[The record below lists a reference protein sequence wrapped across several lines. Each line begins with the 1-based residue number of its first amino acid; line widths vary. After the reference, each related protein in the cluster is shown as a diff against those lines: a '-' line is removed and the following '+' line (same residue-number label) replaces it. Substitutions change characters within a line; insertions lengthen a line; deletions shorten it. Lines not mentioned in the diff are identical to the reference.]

1 MNPPVASRN
10 CWFAVALLA
19 GGLVLGVL
27 IGLGMVPTALGTGA
41 GFVVVTASGIIREV
55 CPPSWFQWT
64 QNAEARRMVEEVIA
78 KVTASHPELQGE
90 ISSLVEDA
98 LRNL

>member
-19 GGLVLGVL
+19 EGLVLGVL

-41 GFVVVTASGIIREV
+41 GFVVVTASGLIREV

-64 QNAEARRMVEEVIA
+64 QNAGAQRNVEKLMAEVI
-78 KVTASHPELQGE
+78 ASHPELRVE
-90 ISSLVEDA
+90 ISRLVEDA